1 MAQSR
6 SQHPNAELR
15 PRQRRRRMVEV
26 APEGYE
32 KNP

>member
-6 SQHPNAELR
+6 AQHPNAVLT
-15 PRQRRRRMVEV
+15 PRQRRRMVEV